1 MKIVDEMPTE
11 GQFIKVWKFNDML
24 WSWTLK
30 WEDGVLFLYV
40 DSTEDQDSHWEAEG
54 VALVDEVTDIH
65 YIIE

>member
-54 VALVDEVTDIH
+54 VALVDEVIDIH

>member
-11 GQFIKVWKFNDML
+11 GQFIKVWKYNDML

-30 WEDGVLFLYV
+30 WEDGTLFLYV
-40 DSTEDQDSHWEAEG
+40 DSTEDQDGHWEAEG
-54 VALVDEVTDIH
+54 VALVDEVIDIH